1 MRLKTPVFYK
11 HWNESWPGLLQSA
24 GYYTGHIGKWQ
35 YHNLKKELFNHTFV
49 FEGRHWYRDPSY
61 RSKRVHGSDYA
72 KDNAIRFLQTR
83 PKDQP
88 FALNVAFYPPKAVGL
103 SSKPGAQWSPKKKT
117 MSLYVNDTIPTPHGS
132 WEKLPWFFHEKE
144 RAARS
149 RWHQR
154 FEGAEKY
161 QISMKNYYR
170 LITEVDAAIKKIVAE
185 VEAQGILNETLI
197 IFTCDNGFFHGE
209 HGLAGKW
216 YPYQES
222 IRVPLIIRDPRM
234 PESKRNT
241 LDDSYTLN
249 IDLAPT
255 ILGAAGLSPTPR
267 MQGRDISDL
276 YLSSAS
282 SLKANPWR
290 TEFFYEWKLDN
301 GLGFPKATA
310 LVRRDFKYIHW
321 PQFNYEQLFDLVND
335 ELENNDIVNET
346 KYHSILV
353 EMRERHSLLGR
364 TVA

>member
-1 MRLKTPVFYK
+1 MF
-11 HWNESWPGLLQSA
+11 
-24 GYYTGHIGKWQ
+24 
-35 YHNLKKELFNHTFV
+35 
-49 FEGRHWYRDPSY
+49 
-61 RSKRVHGSDYA
+61 
-72 KDNAIRFLQTR
+72 
-83 PKDQP
+83 P
-88 FALNVAFYPPKAVGL
+88 F
-103 SSKPGAQWSPKKKT
+103 
-117 MSLYVNDTIPTPHGS
+117 TIPTPHGS
-132 WEKLPWFFHEKE
+132 WEKLPWFFQEKE
-144 RAARS
+144 KVGRS
-149 RWHQR
+149 RWKER
-154 FEGAEKY
+154 FEGEERY

-170 LITEVDAAIKKIVAE
+170 LITEVDAAIEKIVAE
-185 VEAQGILNETLI
+185 VEAQGILNETLV

-282 SLKANPWR
+282 SLKENPWR

-310 LVRRDFKYIHW
+310 LVRRDFKYIYW
-321 PQFNYEQLFDLVND
+321 PQFKFEQLFDLVND
-335 ELENNDIVNET
+335 ELEINDIVNET
-346 KYHSILV
+346 KYQHILA
-353 EMRERHSLLGR
+353 EMRERHNELEP